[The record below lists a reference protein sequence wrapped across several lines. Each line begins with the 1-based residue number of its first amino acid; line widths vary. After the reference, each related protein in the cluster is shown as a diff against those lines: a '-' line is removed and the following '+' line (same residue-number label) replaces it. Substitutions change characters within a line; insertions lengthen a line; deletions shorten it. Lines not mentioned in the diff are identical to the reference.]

1 MRLLVII
8 NKQWEFI
15 SYYQKG
21 KEPSPTS
28 PLVTKSHPLQQTDLQ
43 EQPNYDSM
51 LQTGLSFV
59 PASFK
64 SFFNRLYNQKVL
76 QTISKQNTA
85 FKGTIGQSDFW
96 NTGTC
101 LMFWSGY

>member
-1 MRLLVII
+1 MIQR
-8 NKQWEFI
+8 EFI

-43 EQPNYDSM
+43 EQPPNNDSM
-51 LQTGLSFV
+51 LQAGLSFV

-64 SFFNRLYNQKVL
+64 SFF
-76 QTISKQNTA
+76 
-85 FKGTIGQSDFW
+85 
-96 NTGTC
+96 
-101 LMFWSGY
+101 